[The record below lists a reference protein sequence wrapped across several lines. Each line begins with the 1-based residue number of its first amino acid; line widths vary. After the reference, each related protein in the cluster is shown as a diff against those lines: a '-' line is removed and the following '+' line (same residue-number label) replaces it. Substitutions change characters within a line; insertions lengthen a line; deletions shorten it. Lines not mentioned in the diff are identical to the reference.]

1 MSVLSLSDG
10 SRVDGPSRFDGNG
23 KLLREWL
30 TGLFLLFSGLAYFF
44 DVPFVMSGIS
54 GTCIAL
60 VVGTMLVL
68 ILDIPFKAQ
77 RSKYYLTLA
86 SLALI
91 LWVFIAPLLLG
102 SAQQQII
109 DAVFK
114 IGTLALIFTV
124 LTGMVWNGPFRNLM
138 SKIASIPM
146 MLIVLV
152 GFVGSTI
159 WTMAFSLT
167 DAKFF
172 PVWHLVGFNQYT
184 FLMSNE
190 RWIKSLQNMTLY
202 AICFVSISFVLGF
215 LIAVMMD
222 QKIRAEGVFRTI
234 YLYPFA
240 LSFIVTGHVWAW
252 IMNPAY
258 GLEHSVR
265 QMGWTSFNFDW
276 LTNIKYSIYAVVIA
290 GLWQGTGLV
299 MALMLAGLRGIDDEV
314 WKAAKIDGISKWRTY
329 LQIILPMM
337 RPVLI
342 TTLVIV
348 ASGAVRVFDLVLSLT
363 QGGPGISSQVP
374 AMYVLEKVFNG
385 NLAGGLAASTIMLGM
400 TSIVLI
406 PWVYVEFIRG
416 KQTR

>member
-1 MSVLSLSDG
+1 MSVLALDEPA
-10 SRVDGPSRFDGNG
+10 RVDGNG
-23 KLLREWL
+23 RLLKEVL
-30 TGLFLLFSGLAYFF
+30 TGLFLLLTGLAYYF
-44 DVPFVMSGIS
+44 DIPFVLSGIV
-54 GTCIAL
+54 GTVISL
-60 VVGTMLVL
+60 VVGTLLVV
-68 ILDIPFKAQ
+68 ILDIPF
-77 RSKYYLTLA
+77 RRTLSKVLLILA
-86 SLALI
+86 SLALMA
-91 LWVFIAPLLLG
+91 WAYFAPRYLG
-102 SAQQQII
+102 GVASQQTIEI
-109 DAVFK
+109 VFK
-114 IGTLALIFTV
+114 IGTLAVVFAV
-124 LTGMVWNGPFRNLM
+124 LSGMVWNGPFRNLM
-138 SKIASIPM
+138 SKLASLPM

-172 PVWHLVGFNQYT
+172 PVWNLVGFNQYT

-252 IMNPAY
+252 IMSPAY
-258 GLEHSVR
+258 GLERSVR
-265 QMGWTSFNFDW
+265 QMGWTSFEFDW

-299 MALMLAGLRGIDDEV
+299 MALMLAGLRGVDDEV
-314 WKAAKIDGISKWRTY
+314 WKAAKIDGIPKWRTY

-400 TSIVLI
+400 TSIVLV

-416 KQTR
+416 KPTR

>member
-1 MSVLSLSDG
+1 MSVLALNEP
-10 SRVDGPSRFDGNG
+10 SRVDGPHVAGQGN
-23 KLLREWL
+23 LLKELL
-30 TGLFLLFSGLAYFF
+30 TGLFLLLAGLAYYL
-44 DVPFVMSGIS
+44 DIPFVMSGVS
-54 GTCIAL
+54 GTFIGL
-60 VVGTMLVL
+60 VVGTLLVL
-68 ILDIPFKAQ
+68 ILDIPFKNWLAK
-77 RSKYYLTLA
+77 SLLILA
-86 SLALI
+86 SVALMA
-91 LWVFIAPLLLG
+91 WVIVAPQLLG
-102 SAQQQII
+102 GVAPQAFI

-114 IGTLALIFTV
+114 IGTLAVVFATA
-124 LTGMVWNGPFRNLM
+124 TGLAWNGPFRNLM
-138 SKIASIPM
+138 SKIASLPM

-172 PVWHLVGFNQYT
+172 PVWHFVGYNQYT
-184 FLMSNE
+184 FLMTNE

-258 GLEHSVR
+258 GLEHSIR

-299 MALMLAGLRGIDDEV
+299 MALMLAGLRGVDDEV
-314 WKAAKIDGISKWRTY
+314 WKAAKIDGIGKWRTY

-400 TSIVLI
+400 TSIVLV

>member
-1 MSVLSLSDG
+1 MSDLTLSNI
-10 SRVDGPSRFDGNG
+10 SRDARAPGLT
-23 KLLREWL
+23 KEIL
-30 TGLFLLFSGLAYFF
+30 TGLFLLLAGLAYYF
-44 DVPFVMSGIS
+44 DIPFVLSGVV
-54 GTCIAL
+54 GTVIAL
-60 VVGTMLVL
+60 VVGTLLAV
-68 ILDIPFKAQ
+68 ILDIPFRTA
-77 RSKYYLTLA
+77 RSKWIVAAAALTLIVWA
-86 SLALI
+86 AGAAWLSGGALPQG
-91 LWVFIAPLLLG
+91 V
-102 SAQQQII
+102 I
-109 DAVFK
+109 DVVFK
-114 IGTLALIFTV
+114 FGTLALIFAV
-124 LTGMVWNGPFRNLM
+124 VTGMVWNAPYRNLM
-138 SKIASIPM
+138 SKLASLPM

-167 DAKFF
+167 SAKFF
-172 PVWHLVGFNQYT
+172 PVWNWSNLNFNQYT

-276 LTNIKYSIYAVVIA
+276 LTNIKYSIFAVVIA

-299 MALMLAGLRGIDDEV
+299 MALMLAGLRGVDDEV

-400 TSIVLI
+400 TSIVLV

>member
-1 MSVLSLSDG
+1 MSVLALNEPT
-10 SRVDGPSRFDGNG
+10 RVDDDSRMF
-23 KLLREWL
+23 KELL
-30 TGLFLLFSGLAYFF
+30 TGLFFVLAGLGYYFDIPFSFSG
-44 DVPFVMSGIS
+44 VS
-54 GTCIAL
+54 GTIIGLA
-60 VVGTMLVL
+60 VGTLLVL
-68 ILDIPFKAQ
+68 ILDIPFKKRLAK
-77 RSKYYLTLA
+77 SVLTLA
-86 SLALI
+86 ALVLI
-91 LWVFIAPLLLG
+91 AWVYVAPLLLG
-102 SAQQQII
+102 GVAPQAVI
-109 DAVFK
+109 DQVFK
-114 IGTLALIFTV
+114 LGTLAIVFV
-124 LTGMVWNGPFRNLM
+124 ALTGLAWNAPYRNLM
-138 SKIASIPM
+138 SKIASLPM

-167 DAKFF
+167 DARFF
-172 PVWHLVGFNQYT
+172 PVWHFVGYNQYT
-184 FLMSNE
+184 FLMTNE

-202 AICFVSISFVLGF
+202 AVCFVSISFVLGF

-258 GLEHSVR
+258 GLEHSIR

-276 LTNIKYSIYAVVIA
+276 LTNINYSIYAVVIA

-299 MALMLAGLRGIDDEV
+299 MALMLAGLRGVDDEV

-400 TSIVLI
+400 TSIVLV